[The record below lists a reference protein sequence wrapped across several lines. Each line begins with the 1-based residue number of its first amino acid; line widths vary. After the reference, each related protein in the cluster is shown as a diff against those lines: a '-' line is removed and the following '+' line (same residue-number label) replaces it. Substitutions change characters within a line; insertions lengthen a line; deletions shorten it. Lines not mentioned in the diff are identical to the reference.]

1 MRDKLMR
8 TTVGDEK
15 THAVKMLGSLKP
27 QMTKLLEDLI
37 RVNTVAIPPDGDE
50 TPGQLVLQRF
60 FKENGLRPQLYETEF
75 VAASKSPWRR
85 RERNYKGRKN
95 LGVRLSGSGGGR
107 SLLLSGHMDTVPT
120 DVPGWKHSP
129 WEPSLKRGRM
139 SGLGTFDMKGGL
151 VAQAAVLVALKRA
164 GIRLKG
170 DLLFE
175 SVVDEEWGGG
185 NGTLAGRMR
194 GDNADACVIAEGTQM
209 EIYRATRGSFVVD
222 LLVQAGSEK
231 DYFSSGEVVSPAI
244 PMGRLLGWVDSWVQR
259 RKSVK
264 SRGAYSKF
272 SDAAPVQVLA
282 VEANRMENLL
292 PLSVP
297 LRAGIRV
304 YFQFL
309 PHEDLPTIT
318 AQIEASLRR
327 FERGDP
333 FFRKYPVNWK
343 PLLESPLL
351 GHELSAS
358 HAWTKC
364 MVESVGQVMGAA
376 TLTAAPYPCD
386 AFLMQRAYNIPTL
399 VFGPCGGGAHNPNEY
414 VEMKSL
420 FQSSEAMLVAAL
432 KWCGS

>member
-1 MRDKLMR
+1 MRQISADA
-8 TTVGDEK
+8 EAA
-15 THAVKMLGSLKP
+15 AVRALKDLKP
-27 QMTKLLEDLI
+27 ELTELLKDLI
-37 RVNTVAIPPDGDE
+37 RVNTVSIPPDGNE
-50 TPGQLVLQRF
+50 TPGQLVFQKF
-60 FKENGLRPQLYETEF
+60 FRQHGLRSELYDTEF
-75 VAASKSPWRR
+75 VAKSKNPWSRR
-85 RERNYKGRKN
+85 QRNYKGRKN
-95 LGVRLSGSGGGR
+95 LVVRVAGSGGGH

-120 DVPGWKHSP
+120 DLAGWKHSP
-129 WEPSLKRGRM
+129 WEPSLSRGRM
-139 SGLGTFDMKGGL
+139 SGLGTFDMKGGM
-151 VAQAAVLVALKRA
+151 VAQVAVLVALKRA

-244 PMGRLLGWVDSWVQR
+244 PLGRLLGWVDSWVQR
-259 RKSVK
+259 RKTVK
-264 SRGAYSKF
+264 ARGAYKDF
-272 SDAAPVQVLA
+272 ADAAPVQVLA

-304 YFQFL
+304 YFQTL
-309 PHEDLPTIT
+309 PHEDVDALIG
-318 AQIEASLRR
+318 QIEASLRR
-327 FERGDP
+327 FERQDS
-333 FFRKYPVNWK
+333 FFRKYPVKWS

-358 HAWTKC
+358 HAWTRC
-364 MVESVGQVMGAA
+364 MVKSVETVMGSA

-386 AFLMQRAYNIPTL
+386 AFLMQRGYNIPTL

-420 FQSSEAMLVAAL
+420 FQSAEAMLAAAL
-432 KWCGS
+432 DWCGA

>member
-1 MRDKLMR
+1 MPPTNFL
-8 TTVGDEK
+8 DEK
-15 THAVKMLGSLKP
+15 TRATRTLKEL
-27 QMTKLLEDLI
+27 QQELTQLLEDLI
-37 RVNTVAIPPDGDE
+37 RVNTVAIPPEGNE
-50 TPGQLVLQRF
+50 TPGQRVLEKF
-60 FKENGLRPQLYETEF
+60 FRSHSIRPELYETEF
-75 VAASKSPWRR
+75 VAHSRNPWRR
-85 RERNYKGRKN
+85 RHRNYKGRKN
-95 LGVRLSGSGGGR
+95 LVARLAGSGGGR

-120 DVPGWKHSP
+120 DLPGWKHSP
-129 WEPSLKRGRM
+129 WEPTLRAGRM

-151 VAQAAVLVALKRA
+151 VAQAAVLAALKRA

-222 LLVQAGSEK
+222 LLVRAGSEK

-244 PMGRLLGWVDSWVQR
+244 PLGRLLGWVDTWVQR
-259 RKSVK
+259 RKTVRA
-264 SRGAYSKF
+264 RGAYKDF

-297 LRAGIRV
+297 LKAGIRI
-304 YFQFL
+304 YFQTL
-309 PHEDLPTIT
+309 PHEDVPALI

-327 FERGDP
+327 FEKRDA
-333 FFRKYPVNWK
+333 FFKKYPVEWR
-343 PLLESPLL
+343 PLLETPLL

-358 HAWTKC
+358 HDWTQC
-364 MVESVGQVMGAA
+364 LVNSVAEVRGSA

-386 AFLMQRAYNIPTL
+386 AFLMQRGYDIPTL

-420 FQSSEAMLVAAL
+420 FQSAQAMLIAAID
-432 KWCGS
+432 WCGV

>member
-1 MRDKLMR
+1 MSSHNFQDQKTRA
-8 TTVGDEK
+8 
-15 THAVKMLGSLKP
+15 THALQELR
-27 QMTKLLEDLI
+27 QELTQLLEDLI
-37 RVNTVAIPPDGDE
+37 RVNTVAMPPEGNE
-50 TPGQLVLQRF
+50 TPGQLVLEQF
-60 FKENGLRPQLYETEF
+60 FRSHNIRPELYETEF
-75 VAASKSPWRR
+75 VARSRNPWRR
-85 RERNYKGRKN
+85 RHRNYKGRKN
-95 LGVRLSGSGGGR
+95 LVARLAGSGGGR

-120 DVPGWKHSP
+120 HLPGWKHSP
-129 WEPSLKRGRM
+129 WEPTLRAGRM
-139 SGLGTFDMKGGL
+139 SGLGAFDMKGGL
-151 VAQAAVLVALKRA
+151 VAQAAVLAALKRA

-222 LLVQAGSEK
+222 LLVRAGSEK

-244 PMGRLLGWVDSWVQR
+244 PLGRLLGWVDTWVQR
-259 RKSVK
+259 RKAVRA
-264 SRGAYSKF
+264 RGAYKDF

-297 LRAGIRV
+297 LNAGIRV
-304 YFQFL
+304 YFQTL
-309 PHEDLPTIT
+309 PHEDVPTLI

-327 FERGDP
+327 FERRDA
-333 FFRKYPVNWK
+333 FFRRYPVQWR
-343 PLLESPLL
+343 PLLETPLL

-358 HAWTKC
+358 HAWTRC
-364 MVESVGQVMGAA
+364 LVNSAA
-376 TLTAAPYPCD
+376 EVRGSAALTAAPYPCD
-386 AFLMQRAYNIPTL
+386 AFLMQRGYGIPTL

-420 FQSSEAMLVAAL
+420 FQSAQAMLIAAID
-432 KWCGS
+432 WCGV